1 MSQSCKQGGKM
12 TVKSR
17 REVMCINKRDRF
29 SPYKRITHIGGEGWK
44 ITLQE
49 AIEGIESGKWSF
61 YVRQGGRTVNVIVSA
76 SAHGNAYVKTKP
88 DGEETNN
95 LLSLPECK

>member
-1 MSQSCKQGGKM
+1 M

-29 SPYKRITHIGGEGWK
+29 SPYKRITH
-44 ITLQE
+44 
-49 AIEGIESGKWSF
+49 
-61 YVRQGGRTVNVIVSA
+61 IVSA